1 MKGRGMAKCPSSF
14 KCQPMGAREFTQPSP
29 IVFFA
34 YQCIELGSRE
44 VLRLCQ
50 GLCQSA
56 PWLPLAAAGE
66 DTQHWALLR
75 AQLCTLWEVLSSSKT
90 VDHTGGATSRPIF
103 RIFRM
108 EFCKQWNFEICAE
121 ESVGFLSALMP
132 NLNTVLNGKET

>member
-14 KCQPMGAREFTQPSP
+14 KCQPMGARKFTQPSP
-29 IVFFA
+29 IVFIA

-44 VLRLCQ
+44 VLR
-50 GLCQSA
+50 LCQSA

-75 AQLCTLWEVLSSSKT
+75 AKFCTLWEILSSSKT
-90 VDHTGGATSRPIF
+90 VDHTGVATSRPTF

-108 EFCKQWNFEICAE
+108 EFFKQWKFEISAE